1 MSAGREAEGYVRPR
15 DVEQLMA
22 DHLMAAVNPA
32 NVWLH
37 IVDRPLAR
45 PVPLGLVIADLA
57 DHDRA
62 REDARVIELLGSAE
76 P

>member
-1 MSAGREAEGYVRPR
+1 
-15 DVEQLMA
+15 MA
-22 DHLMAAVNPA
+22 DHLMAALNPPNA
-32 NVWLH
+32 WLH
-37 IVDRPLAR
+37 VVDRPLER

-62 REDARVIELLGSAE
+62 REDARVIELLGDAA